1 MFDVDFSQLPFS
13 LLDDEHR
20 IRLESAMEMAYF
32 ETGTVIIEARH
43 PAQFVYFVHKGAVLE
58 QDPTLPAE
66 SGRLGVYSAGDL
78 FGALSVLNG
87 RSRYRFITEE
97 ETLCYLIPADLFQA
111 LCGNQKEFD
120 DYFHQRLASK
130 NQLLAERREGGVT
143 MAGFMLAKVH
153 QCMRQPLVL
162 DSGGTIAQAVAA
174 LNERSGDSLLVERDG
189 RVGVITKTDLL
200 RGLVDDGLTPASPA
214 LALASFKLVAVPP
227 DQFLFA
233 ALVSMT
239 RHEVER
245 VVVMGG
251 RRPVGVVELTDVL
264 SFFSS
269 RSYVVGLEVEKADN
283 LEALALASARLPEL
297 IRALMAQGVKMRFAM
312 DLLAALNGRI
322 ISKAFQ
328 FVVPESEQ
336 EQGCL
341 LVLGSEGRGEQ
352 ILKTDQD
359 NALIIDDARHWPD
372 HGEHMRRFTETLLR
386 LGYPRCP
393 GNIMVSNPEWVG
405 SVTEWKARVGR
416 WARQGDDA
424 SMMKLAILLDA
435 HPAAGRTELV
445 DVLRQDLFRVCSH
458 NDLLLS
464 RFARPLL
471 KFSTPLNWFGALK
484 KPQQGIDIKK
494 GGLFPVVQGVRAL
507 TLRHRIGDTGTFA
520 RLDRLAEAG
529 HLEAGFA
536 EELGESMALFAE
548 LRLKQQLAR
557 LEGSDEGEK
566 NNNQLLVQT
575 LSPLER
581 DLLRESLQV
590 VNEFK
595 KRLSRWF
602 HLEYA

>member
-1 MFDVDFSQLPFS
+1 MIDVDFSQLPFS
-13 LLDDEHR
+13 LLDDER
-20 IRLESAMEMAYF
+20 RSRLENAMEMAYF
-32 ETGTVIIEARH
+32 EAGTVILEARH
-43 PAQFVYFVHKGAVLE
+43 PAQFVYLVHKGAVLE
-58 QDPTLPAE
+58 LDPTLPTEA
-66 SGRLGVYSAGDL
+66 GRLGVYSTGDL

-87 RSRYRFITEE
+87 RSRYRFVTEE
-97 ETLCYLIPADLFQA
+97 ETLCYLIPAALFKT
-111 LCGNQKEFD
+111 LCEEQKEFD
-120 DYFHQRLASK
+120 DYFRQRLASK

-153 QCMRQPLVL
+153 QCMRQPLIL
-162 DSGGTIAQAVAA
+162 ESGGTIAQAVAA
-174 LNERSGDSLLVERDG
+174 LNERNGDSLLVERDG

-200 RGLVDDGLTPASPA
+200 RGLVNDGLTPASPA
-214 LALASFKLVAVPP
+214 LALASFELVAVPP

-245 VVVMGG
+245 VVVMEGK
-251 RRPVGVVELTDVL
+251 RPVGVVELTDVL

-297 IRALMAQGVKMRFAM
+297 VRVLMAQGVKMRFAM

-328 FVVPESEQ
+328 FVVPESRQ
-336 EQGCL
+336 EHGCL

-359 NALIIDDARHWPD
+359 NALIVDDAEHWPERE
-372 HGEHMRRFTETLLR
+372 EHMNRFTETLLR

-405 SVTEWKARVGR
+405 SVTDWKARIGR

-424 SMMKLAILLDA
+424 AMMNLAILLDA

-445 DVLRQDLFRVCSH
+445 DLLRQDLFQVCSH

-494 GGLFPVVQGVRAL
+494 GGLFPVVHGVRAL
-507 TLRHRIGDTGTFA
+507 SLRHRIGETGTFG
-520 RLDRLAEAG
+520 RLEKLVEAG
-529 HLEAGFA
+529 HMEAGFA

-557 LEGSDEGEK
+557 LEGGADEGH
-566 NNNQLLVQT
+566 NNQLLVQT

-595 KRLSRWF
+595 KRLSRRF
-602 HLEYA
+602 HLEY

>member
-1 MFDVDFSQLPFS
+1 MIDVDFSQLPFS
-13 LLDDEHR
+13 LLDDER
-20 IRLESAMEMAYF
+20 RARLEGAMEMAYF
-32 ETGTVIIEARH
+32 EADTVILEARH
-43 PAQFVYFVHKGAVLE
+43 PSEFVYLVHKGAVLE
-58 QDPTLPAE
+58 LDPTLPAE
-66 SGRLGVYSAGDL
+66 AGRLGVYSAGDL

-97 ETLCYLIPADLFQA
+97 ETLCYLIPAALFQA
-111 LCGNQKEFD
+111 LCEEQKEFD
-120 DYFHQRLASK
+120 DYFRQRLASK

-153 QCMRQPLVL
+153 QCMRQPLIL
-162 DSGGTIAQAVAA
+162 DSAGTIAQAVAA
-174 LNERSGDSLLVERDG
+174 LNEHNADSLLMERDG
-189 RVGVITKTDLL
+189 HVGVITKTDLL
-200 RGLVDDGLTPASPA
+200 RGLVNDGLTPESRA
-214 LALASFKLVAVPP
+214 LALASFELVTVPP

-239 RHEVER
+239 RHEVQR
-245 VVVMGG
+245 VVVMDG

-297 IRALMAQGVKMRFAM
+297 IQALMAQGVKMRFAM

-328 FVVPESEQ
+328 FVVPEHHQ
-336 EQGCL
+336 EHGCL

-359 NALIIDDARHWPD
+359 NALIVDDPERWPERD
-372 HGEHMRRFTETLLR
+372 AHMQRFTETLLR

-393 GNIMVSNPEWVG
+393 GNIMVSNPAWVG
-405 SVTEWKARVGR
+405 SVTDWKARVGR

-424 SMMKLAILLDA
+424 SMMSLAILLDA

-445 DVLRQDLFRVCSH
+445 DPLRQNLFRVCSS

-494 GGLFPVVQGVRAL
+494 GGLFPLVHGVRAL
-507 TLRHRIGDTGTFA
+507 ALQHRVGETGTFA
-520 RLDRLAEAG
+520 RLDKLVEGG
-529 HLEAGFA
+529 HMQSGFA

-557 LEGSDEGEK
+557 LDGDPEEGR
-566 NNNQLLVQT
+566 NNQLLIQS

-595 KRLSRWF
+595 KRLTRHF
-602 HLEYA
+602 HLEY